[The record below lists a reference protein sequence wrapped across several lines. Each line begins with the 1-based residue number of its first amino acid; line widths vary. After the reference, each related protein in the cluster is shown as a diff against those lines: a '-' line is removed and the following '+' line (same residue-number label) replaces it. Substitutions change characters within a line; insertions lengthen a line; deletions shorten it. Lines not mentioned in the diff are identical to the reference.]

1 MPDEDLIDRCIG
13 RRLDPVTGKI
23 YHIKNFPPEN
33 EDIARRLIT
42 RSDDTLEKVTFCVF
56 NPCFEIILNYLG
68 WCCT

>member
-1 MPDEDLIDRCIG
+1 MPDEILIDRCIG

-42 RSDDTLEKVTFCVF
+42 RSDDTLEKVFFAFLTRVF
-56 NPCFEIILNYLG
+56 KLF
-68 WCCT
+68 